1 MVFKFRSGS
10 KIAIGWAVVISLGLG
25 SFVIARDDVIKNRRA
40 MMEARRKIKDQA
52 DKESAELYEQ
62 RDSEKASV

>member
-1 MVFKFRSGS
+1 MAFKFRSGS
-10 KIAIGWAVVISLGLG
+10 KIVLGWAVVISLGLG
-25 SFVIARDDVIKNRRA
+25 SFVLARDDVIKNRKA

-62 RDSEKASV
+62 KDKEKANI